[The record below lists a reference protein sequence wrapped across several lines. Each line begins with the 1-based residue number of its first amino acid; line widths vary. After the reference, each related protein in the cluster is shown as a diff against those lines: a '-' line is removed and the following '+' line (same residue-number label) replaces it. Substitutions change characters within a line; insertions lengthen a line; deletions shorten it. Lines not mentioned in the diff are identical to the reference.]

1 MFKYYSMLK
10 LSTGSR
16 RVYDL
21 RTRVNPINLM
31 PYFSRLET
39 VQSKRYFFQHSY
51 TFEKTHFMKTH
62 ISTCLPLIPGS
73 QMERSFMT
81 LIYQYMELDPTTEPS
96 QEIFVNPV
104 RLAVPMQGFY
114 DIQTHID
121 SNHQAIICISR
132 ENVTGGI
139 YKTLEFERELLPM
152 ELIIGQNPIITPLER
167 HEMGLMDSY
176 MDILVFS
183 KK

>member
-1 MFKYYSMLK
+1 
-10 LSTGSR
+10 
-16 RVYDL
+16 
-21 RTRVNPINLM
+21 
-31 PYFSRLET
+31 
-39 VQSKRYFFQHSY
+39 
-51 TFEKTHFMKTH
+51 
-62 ISTCLPLIPGS
+62 
-73 QMERSFMT
+73 MERSFMT

-104 RLAVPMQGFY
+104 RLAVPMQGSY

-152 ELIIGQNPIITPLER
+152 ELIIGKNPIITPLER
-167 HEMGLMDSY
+167 YEMGLSDSY